1 MERRLVLL
9 VGKKSYPI
17 VTSLEEEEI
26 QKAAG
31 LVRSL
36 VDSLDPS
43 LSQDEKLFL
52 ASMTLSSQLLKV
64 QGDLERLVEED
75 LEWP

>member
-17 VTSLEEEEI
+17 VTSLEEEEV
-26 QKAAG
+26 QRAAS

-36 VDSLDPS
+36 VDSLDSS
-43 LSQDEKLFL
+43 LSQDERLFL
-52 ASMTLSSQLLKV
+52 ASMTLSSQLLRV
-64 QGDLERLVEED
+64 QRDLEGLVEED
-75 LEWP
+75 LE

>member
-17 VTSLEEEEI
+17 VTSLDEGEV
-26 QKAAG
+26 QRVAN
-31 LVRSL
+31 LVRAL
-36 VDSLDPS
+36 MDSLDPA

-52 ASMTLSSQLLKV
+52 TSMTLSNRLLKLQDALEALLGGD
-64 QGDLERLVEED
+64 QG
-75 LEWP
+75 

>member
-17 VTSLEEEEI
+17 VTSLEEEEV
-26 QKAAG
+26 QEAAG

-43 LSQDEKLFL
+43 LSQDERLFL
-52 ASMTLSSQLLKV
+52 ASMSLSSQLLKLL
-64 QGDLERLVEED
+64 GDLERLVEGD
-75 LEWP
+75 LE